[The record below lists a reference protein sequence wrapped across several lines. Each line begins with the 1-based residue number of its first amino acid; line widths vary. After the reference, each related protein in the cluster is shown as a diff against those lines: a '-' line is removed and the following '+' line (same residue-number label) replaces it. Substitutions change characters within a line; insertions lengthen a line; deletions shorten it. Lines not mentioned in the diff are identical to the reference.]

1 MVVTPNGEEFF
12 PEGAVI
18 PSELIESGT
27 AELVSGRMECTEN
40 GPQFVPGKVMEIH
53 GIRTF
58 IPGKMIKDEATGELV
73 FVPGKMIDGKN
84 GPRFWPG
91 QVIESED
98 GDEKF
103 IPGQVI
109 NDKFVPGIIV
119 DKVFIPGQVLRT
131 DNGKCFFSLISRKK
145 AL

>member
-1 MVVTPNGEEFF
+1 MTSRNKNLFRFF
-12 PEGAVI
+12 
-18 PSELIESGT
+18 
-27 AELVSGRMECTEN
+27 
-40 GPQFVPGKVMEIH
+40 
-53 GIRTF
+53 
-58 IPGKMIKDEATGELV
+58 KDEVTGENV

-131 DNGKCFFSLISRKK
+131 DNGKLYFTILILRKK
-145 AL
+145 STLTVAVPEI

>member
-1 MVVTPNGEEFF
+1 
-12 PEGAVI
+12 
-18 PSELIESGT
+18 
-27 AELVSGRMECTEN
+27 
-40 GPQFVPGKVMEIH
+40 
-53 GIRTF
+53 
-58 IPGKMIKDEATGELV
+58 
-73 FVPGKMIDGKN
+73 MIDGKN

-131 DNGKCFFSLISRKK
+131 DNGKLYFTILILRKK
-145 AL
+145 STLSTLSQFFLRFETGHGFKCFSHQKNMPLIGRPPDSDPRKN

>member
-1 MVVTPNGEEFF
+1 MVTPNGDEFF

-18 PSELIESGT
+18 PPELIEKSGG

-58 IPGKMIKDEATGELV
+58 IPGKMIKDEVTGENV

-91 QVIESED
+91 QVI
-98 GDEKF
+98 GK
-103 IPGQVI
+103 I
-109 NDKFVPGIIV
+109 KKII
-119 DKVFIPGQVLRT
+119 KIQI
-131 DNGKCFFSLISRKK
+131 FFKK
-145 AL
+145 LVKSKS

>member
-58 IPGKMIKDEATGELV
+58 IPGKMIK
-73 FVPGKMIDGKN
+73 GKQKLN
-84 GPRFWPG
+84 FKRNL
-91 QVIESED
+91 
-98 GDEKF
+98 KF
-103 IPGQVI
+103 DFTKKER
-109 NDKFVPGIIV
+109 N
-119 DKVFIPGQVLRT
+119 
-131 DNGKCFFSLISRKK
+131 LISRKK
-145 AL
+145 NLCFFFFQR

>member
-1 MVVTPNGEEFF
+1 MEKKPNCYTYFSIEF
-12 PEGAVI
+12 GKK
-18 PSELIESGT
+18 T
-27 AELVSGRMECTEN
+27 YVS
-40 GPQFVPGKVMEIH
+40 F
-53 GIRTF
+53 F
-58 IPGKMIKDEATGELV
+58 FKDEVTGENV

-131 DNGKCFFSLISRKK
+131 DNGKLFLQYWFHEKK
-145 AL
+145 VP

>member
-58 IPGKMIKDEATGELV
+58 IPGKMIK
-73 FVPGKMIDGKN
+73 GKQKLNFTKKIIRRN
-84 GPRFWPG
+84 L
-91 QVIESED
+91 
-98 GDEKF
+98 KF
-103 IPGQVI
+103 DFTKKER
-109 NDKFVPGIIV
+109 N
-119 DKVFIPGQVLRT
+119 
-131 DNGKCFFSLISRKK
+131 LISR
-145 AL
+145 

>member
-58 IPGKMIKDEATGELV
+58 IPGKMIK
-73 FVPGKMIDGKN
+73 GKQKLNFTKKIIRRN
-84 GPRFWPG
+84 L
-91 QVIESED
+91 
-98 GDEKF
+98 KF
-103 IPGQVI
+103 DFTKKER
-109 NDKFVPGIIV
+109 N
-119 DKVFIPGQVLRT
+119 
-131 DNGKCFFSLISRKK
+131 LISRKK
-145 AL
+145 KLMFLFFTKMKLLVKMFLYPEK